1 MSTPVLR
8 VHSNHLEPRLS
19 PRPAVSGELIREI
32 QSGYAGERFCE
43 ERLQLLEL
51 VLLVRFLIESA

>member
-8 VHSNHLEPRLS
+8 VHSNHLEP
-19 PRPAVSGELIREI
+19 PAVSGELVREI

>member
-8 VHSNHLEPRLS
+8 VHSNHFERS
-19 PRPAVSGELIREI
+19 RPAVSGELVREI

-51 VLLVRFLIESA
+51 VWLVRFLIESA

>member
-8 VHSNHLEPRLS
+8 VHSSHLEPRLS
-19 PRPAVSGELIREI
+19 PRPAVSGELVREI

-43 ERLQLLEL
+43 TQLLEL